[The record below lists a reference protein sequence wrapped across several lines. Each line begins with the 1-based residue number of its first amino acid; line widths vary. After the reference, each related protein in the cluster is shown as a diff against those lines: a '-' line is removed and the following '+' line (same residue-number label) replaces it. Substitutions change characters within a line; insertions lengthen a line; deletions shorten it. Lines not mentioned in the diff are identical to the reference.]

1 MFSRLCRSAL
11 LFAIPLL
18 PSVMLRDVDG
28 HALKPLEPAGPAEI
42 LFFIT
47 NDCPVA
53 NSYAP
58 EIQHICS
65 DYAAKGVACTL
76 VYSDPSIDAAAI
88 RKHRA
93 DYGYKDP
100 ISAVSDGTHQLAHA
114 TGATITPE
122 AVVVGKAGKV
132 LYRGRIDNFYAGLG
146 KPRRVVTE
154 HDLRQALD
162 EVLAGKPVSHPQTQA
177 VGCYIP
183 R

>member
-11 LFAIPLL
+11 LLAFPLL

-28 HALKPLEPAGPAEI
+28 RELKPLDPAGPAEV

-65 DYAAKGVACTL
+65 DYADKGVACTL
-76 VYSDPSIDAAAI
+76 VYSDPSIDASAI

-93 DYGYKDP
+93 DYGYKEP
-100 ISAVSDGTHQLAHA
+100 IAAVSDGAHQLAHA

-146 KPRRVVTE
+146 KPRRFVTE

-162 EVLAGKPVSHPQTQA
+162 EVLVGKPVSHPQTQA

>member
-1 MFSRLCRSAL
+1 MLSTLCVAL
-11 LFAIPLL
+11 LLL
-18 PSVMLRDVDG
+18 PPIAIRDVDG
-28 HALKPLEPAGPAEI
+28 HELKPLDPAGPAGV

-47 NDCPVA
+47 NDCPIS

-58 EIQHICS
+58 EIQRICG
-65 DYAAKGVACTL
+65 DYAAKGVKCTL
-76 VYSDPSIDAAAI
+76 VYSDLSVDAAAI

-93 DYGYKDP
+93 DYGYNATIP
-100 ISAVSDGTHQLAHA
+100 AVSDGSHQLAQA

-122 AVVVGKAGKV
+122 AVVAGKAGQV

-146 KPRRVVTE
+146 KPRRIVTE